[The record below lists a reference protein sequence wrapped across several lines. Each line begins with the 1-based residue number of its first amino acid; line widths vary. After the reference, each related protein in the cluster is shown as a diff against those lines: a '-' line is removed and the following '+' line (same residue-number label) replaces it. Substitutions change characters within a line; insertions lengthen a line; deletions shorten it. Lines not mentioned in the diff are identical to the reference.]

1 MSLTKR
7 ALPEDID
14 LTDPRD
20 TGNYG
25 QPEEPTASDWAISEL
40 YNAVG
45 TLEKKGAIGYVV
57 ELKEIRARLQTVI
70 DNAVKP
76 F

>member
-7 ALPEDID
+7 ALAEDID
-14 LTDPRD
+14 ITDPRD

-25 QPEEPTASDWAISEL
+25 EVEEPTASDWAMAEIN
-40 YNAVG
+40 NALI
-45 TLEKKGAIGYVV
+45 TLEKEGAIGYVS
-57 ELKEIRARLQTVI
+57 ELKEYRARIQTVI
-70 DNAVKP
+70 DNTLKP